1 MKSNRIINLIKVF
14 FDIKRMKVYP
24 ETIRV
29 KNTGDDLYNICI
41 GVIWGSVCCILLMV
55 LLVIVI
61 NLKIEELEN
70 DNSGSY

>member
-1 MKSNRIINLIKVF
+1 MKI
-14 FDIKRMKVYP
+14 YP
-24 ETIRV
+24 ETIKRG
-29 KNTGDDLYNICI
+29 NTDDDLYNICI